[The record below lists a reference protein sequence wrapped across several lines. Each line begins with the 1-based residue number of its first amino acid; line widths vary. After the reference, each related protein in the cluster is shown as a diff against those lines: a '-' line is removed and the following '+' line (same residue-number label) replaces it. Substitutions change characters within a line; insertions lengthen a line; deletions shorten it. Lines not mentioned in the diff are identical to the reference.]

1 MQRRTTERRAFTLIE
16 LLVII
21 AIIALLAALLFPV
34 FAQAREKSRQA
45 VCTSNMRQMGMALM
59 LYASDYDDL
68 YLPAFYEGA
77 DGGRFWLQLIE
88 PYVGEG
94 PLFHGGRGK
103 RLPQNEYFRQKGI
116 GLCPSAP
123 FRGLA
128 YSMNPLVNDWSDYFP
143 GRRGPKGVALSA
155 VSRPSQVLVFIES
168 QQFAGIESS
177 LDTLRREEECWGP
190 TGDHTTSPTYP
201 DADGFYRI
209 PGVVPCGAPFPRYRH
224 HGGAMIVWAD
234 GHASWRR
241 KGLLRLCRHM
251 QIGEPG
257 PDCPP

>member
-1 MQRRTTERRAFTLIE
+1 MQRRTAGRRAFTLLE
-16 LLVII
+16 LLVVI

-34 FAQAREKSRQA
+34 FAQAREKGRQA
-45 VCTSNMRQMGMALM
+45 VCTSNMRQMGMAMM

-68 YLPAFYEGA
+68 YLPAFYEGLE
-77 DGGRFWLQLIE
+77 GRFWLQLIE

-94 PLFHGGRGK
+94 PLYHGGRGK
-103 RLPQNEYFRQKGI
+103 RLPHNEYFRQKGI

-128 YSMNPLVNDWSDYFP
+128 YSMNPFVNDWSDYYP
-143 GRRGPKGVALSA
+143 GRRGPKGLPLAA
-155 VSRPSQVLVFIES
+155 VSRPAQVLVFIES

-177 LDTLRREEECWGP
+177 DSILWREDECWGP
-190 TGDHTTSPTYP
+190 TGDHTTLSSYP

-209 PGVVPCGAPFPRYRH
+209 PGGVHCGSALPRYRH
-224 HGGAMIVWAD
+224 QGGAMITWAD

-241 KGLLRLCRHM
+241 KGTLRWCRHM